1 MVLRVSYRLP
11 NATECFY
18 RLSGCTTDRLEGLPA
33 VRKSTSCYT
42 IYRPPKSLQ
51 AVRAP
56 KDHQGSTGNQSFIAS
71 YRPPV
76 QTFEYLSNDLG
87 EQCGYPKR
95 LNGVKCRFWIPESR
109 CTSSYYW
116 LSSIEW
122 CTYSV
127 LPTYSFVF
135 DSDRLKFTFNCE
147 FAATNRPSQQ
157 SETNIKLLSIGL
169 QPNESRSSN
178 TQVEVNRKKIQPNT
192 QVNHKSTQAE

>member
-127 LPTYSFVF
+127 LPTVLCSIAIAW
-135 DSDRLKFTFNCE
+135 S
-147 FAATNRPSQQ
+147 S
-157 SETNIKLLSIGL
+157 LSIVNLLL
-169 QPNESRSSN
+169 QIDRHNKVKPTSSFWASACSQMKADRQ
-178 TQVEVNRKKIQPNT
+178 T
-192 QVNHKSTQAE
+192 HKSK